1 MEYSG
6 SMFMIVAP
14 SGAGKSSLVAALLD
28 TDPNLALSV
37 SFTTRSPRP
46 GEIEGVNYHFISESE
61 FLSRKEQGDFL
72 EWALVHGNYYGTSR
86 SWILEKMQLG
96 QDVILEIDWQ
106 GAKQIQEIIPSAL
119 WIFILPPTFEILEE
133 RLRSRGQD
141 DDSTIQRRI
150 NAAHDELTHIAEADY
165 LVVNDLFQ
173 AAIFELSQ
181 IISAGRLRTRPQLR
195 RLAPTIE
202 NLTQTRK

>member
-6 SMFMIVAP
+6 SMFLIVAP
-14 SGAGKSSLVAALLD
+14 SGAGKSSLVAALLESD
-28 TDPNLALSV
+28 SNLALSV

-46 GEIEGVNYHFISESE
+46 GEIEGVNYHFISEPE
-61 FLSRKEQGDFL
+61 FLSRKDQGDFL
-72 EWALVHGNYYGTSR
+72 EWAVVHGNYYGTSR
-86 SWILEKMQLG
+86 SWIMEKMQHG

-106 GAKQIQEIIPSAL
+106 GAKQIQKIIPAAV
-119 WIFILPPTFEILEE
+119 WIFILPPTFKILEE

-141 DDSTIQRRI
+141 DESTIQRRI
-150 NAAHDELTHIAEADY
+150 NAAHDELMHMGEANY

-173 AAIFELSQ
+173 TAILELRQ
-181 IISAGRLRTRPQLR
+181 IISAERLRTRPQQR
-195 RLAPTIE
+195 RLADIID

>member
-28 TDPNLALSV
+28 TDPNLSLSV

-46 GEIEGVNYHFISESE
+46 GEIEGVNYHFISEAD

>member
-28 TDPNLALSV
+28 TDPNLSLSV

-46 GEIEGVNYHFISESE
+46 GEIEGVNYHFISEAD

-119 WIFILPPTFEILEE
+119 WIFILPPTFEILEQ

>member
-14 SGAGKSSLVAALLD
+14 SGAGKSSLVAALLG

-46 GEIEGVNYHFISESE
+46 GEIEGVNYHFISEAD

-106 GAKQIQEIIPSAL
+106 GAKQIQKIIPAAL

-141 DDSTIQRRI
+141 DESTIQRRI